1 MTLPTQ
7 APAIPQ
13 ISQSAFDQADGVRE
27 RFLHAKPFRHAVI
40 ENFFDPAFAERL
52 LDEFPTF
59 DKKLARGESGAIGG
73 KAVNTKIATIGPA
86 YEELYSLL
94 SSAPFLEYVSRLSG
108 VENLILDPAMY
119 GGGTHENLHGQ
130 ELDPHVDFNYD
141 QSNQLHRRLNLI
153 VYLNKGWQPE
163 WGGAIEVHSN
173 PRNPEENR
181 IQSWDPIFNRAIL
194 FETNEYSW
202 HGFPKIQLPEDR
214 RTLSR
219 KSISI
224 YLYTKDRPA
233 EEVAPTHSTFYVQ
246 RPLPERF
253 VPGYRLTEED
263 VLALRSLLV
272 RRDRWIEFY
281 QKMELDNSRNTA
293 GLHQYLAH
301 LESSARLPLSGYMRQ
316 EGTVSGF
323 FPDLWAAP
331 RLKARIVPLAPIAK
345 LKLKG
350 HRPEGSARRRM
361 AILVN
366 GSEVGHGEATAGTFA
381 FDAALPWR
389 QIEPFE
395 LEIRLDAPPE
405 EKVAAGDV
413 RNIAFMLLE
422 LRALHPWT
430 TLLTGPRA

>member
-1 MTLPTQ
+1 MTIPPP

-13 ISQSAFDQADGVRE
+13 IPPAAFDEADRVRA
-27 RFLHAKPFRHAVI
+27 RFLEAKPFRHAVI
-40 ENFFDPAFAERL
+40 ENFFDPEFAERL

-59 DKKLARGESGAIGG
+59 DKKMARGESGEVGG
-73 KAVNTKIATIGPA
+73 KAVNTKIAAIGPA
-86 YEELYSLL
+86 YDELYSLL

-130 ELDPHVDFNYD
+130 DLDPHVDFNYD

-153 VYLNKGWQPE
+153 VYLNKGWQHE

-173 PRNPEENR
+173 PRNPDENR
-181 IQSWDPIFNRAIL
+181 IQAWDPIFNRAIL

-202 HGFPKIQLPEDR
+202 HGFPQIELPEER

-224 YLYTKDRPA
+224 YLYTKQRPA
-233 EEVAPTHSTFYVQ
+233 EEIAPTHSTFYVQ

-253 VPGYRLTEED
+253 VPGYKLTAED
-263 VLALRSLLV
+263 VFALRSLLV
-272 RRDRWIEFY
+272 RRDRWIEYY
-281 QKMELDNSRNTA
+281 QKMELDHNRNTA
-293 GLHQYLAH
+293 ELHDYIAH
-301 LESSARLPLSGYMRQ
+301 LENSARLPLTGYIRQ
-316 EGTVSGF
+316 EGTTAGF

-331 RLKARIVPLAPIAK
+331 WLKARIAPFAPVTK

-350 HRPEGSARRRM
+350 IRPEGSARRRI

-366 GSEVGHGEATAGTFA
+366 GSEVGNGEARPGSFLV
-381 FDAALPWR
+381 DAVLPSR
-389 QIEPFE
+389 QSEPFD

-405 EKVAAGDV
+405 EKVAPADV
-413 RNIAFMLLE
+413 RNLAFMLLE

-430 TLLTGPRA
+430 TLLTGPRI